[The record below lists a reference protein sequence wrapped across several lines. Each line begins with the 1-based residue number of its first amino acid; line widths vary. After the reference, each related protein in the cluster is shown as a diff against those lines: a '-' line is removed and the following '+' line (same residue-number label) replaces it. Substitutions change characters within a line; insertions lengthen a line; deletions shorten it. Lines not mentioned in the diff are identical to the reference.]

1 MIGAPNP
8 QAGGPAQATR
18 SGCCTRFARLIAGPL
33 VVTAALLAGG
43 QACAAETVAMSSSRF
58 QITPFLGYAFGGDF
72 EDPTDGSERSLDE
85 DANFGL
91 FFDIADDPWR
101 HYEFLYSRQ
110 STQVDGAAPVDMDVQ
125 YLHVGGIVS
134 HPDAVRVI
142 PYFGL
147 TVGAAR
153 FSPDGAGL
161 KDATKLSFSVG
172 GGARIPFT
180 DHFGLRLDLRAFVTL
195 LDEDGSLFCRSGS
208 QGAACGI
215 VAKSDTFVQ
224 YSAALGVTFA
234 F

>member
-1 MIGAPNP
+1 MIGASNP
-8 QAGGPAQATR
+8 QAGGPAQAMRFGRFTR
-18 SGCCTRFARLIAGPL
+18 RVAAPLLLTAG
-33 VVTAALLAGG
+33 LLAGG
-43 QACAAETVAMSSSRF
+43 QAVAAEAVAMSSSRF

-72 EDPTDGSERSLDE
+72 EDPADGAERGLDE
-85 DANFGL
+85 DVNFGV

-110 STQVDGAAPVDMDVQ
+110 STQVDGAAPIDMDVQ

-134 HPDAVRVI
+134 HPDAERVI

-147 TVGAAR
+147 TIGAAR
-153 FSPDGAGL
+153 FSPDGPDL

-180 DHFGLRLDLRAFVTL
+180 DHFGLRLDLRAFVSL

-208 QGAACGI
+208 QGAGCRI
-215 VAKSDTFVQ
+215 VAESDTFVQ
-224 YSAALGVTFA
+224 YSASLGVTFA